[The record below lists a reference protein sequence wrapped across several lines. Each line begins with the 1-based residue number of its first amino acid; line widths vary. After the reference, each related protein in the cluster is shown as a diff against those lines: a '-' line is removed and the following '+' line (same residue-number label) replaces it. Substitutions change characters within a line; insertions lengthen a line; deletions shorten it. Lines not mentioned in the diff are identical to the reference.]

1 METLNFSVIAY
12 TWITYTVTLV
22 CLLYI
27 PSKLD
32 RSTNLMGCLLLS
44 LLGPVNWPLA
54 LVAAVIAYFRTPKN
68 QSNEDHGDY

>member
-1 METLNFSVIAY
+1 METLNFSVI
-12 TWITYTVTLV
+12 TYAWVTYSVTLV

-44 LLGPVNWPLA
+44 LLGPVIWPLT
-54 LVAAVIAYFRTPKN
+54 LVAAIVAYSRTPKN